1 MKQKLSIFEVM
12 NFHRNTATPQHR
24 NTATP
29 QHRNTATPQHRN
41 TATPQHRNTAILN
54 IGVNYYSFIFLV

>member
-1 MKQKLSIFEVM
+1 MKVFPLFCVPLGG
-12 NFHRNTATPQHR
+12 ATPQHR

-41 TATPQHRNTAILN
+41 TARLMAYGFSFCCYLLN
-54 IGVNYYSFIFLV
+54 SASAK

>member
-1 MKQKLSIFEVM
+1 MYLKKT
-12 NFHRNTATPQHR
+12 RQHR

-41 TATPQHRNTAILN
+41 TIETYQPSTRY
-54 IGVNYYSFIFLV
+54 VF